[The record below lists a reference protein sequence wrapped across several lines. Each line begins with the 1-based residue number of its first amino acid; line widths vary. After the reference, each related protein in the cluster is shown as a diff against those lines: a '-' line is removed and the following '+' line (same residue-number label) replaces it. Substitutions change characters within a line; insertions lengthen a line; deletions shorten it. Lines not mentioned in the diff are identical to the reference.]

1 MEKIKISVHG
11 VARLHDYLL
20 DLGDYENNFHKE
32 ERQFLLSI
40 KDGFEVETA
49 KEYFDMID
57 KILEITDG
65 DIVIY
70 NGGRLIDVWNI

>member
-11 VARLHDYLL
+11 ATRLHDYLL
-20 DLGDYENNFHKE
+20 DHGDDENDFYKE
-32 ERQFLLSI
+32 ERQFLLNI

-49 KEYFDMID
+49 KEYFDIID